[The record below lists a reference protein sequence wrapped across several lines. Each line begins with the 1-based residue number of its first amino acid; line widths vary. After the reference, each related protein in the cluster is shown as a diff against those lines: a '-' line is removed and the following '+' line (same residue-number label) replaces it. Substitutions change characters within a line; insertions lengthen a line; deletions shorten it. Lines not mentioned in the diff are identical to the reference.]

1 MIESLRRK
9 FILITMISTI
19 LVITVVIS
27 IINISNYTQ
36 IQKTTSK
43 IMDILLSNDGH
54 FPQKI
59 VLADDS
65 GLIMPVI
72 SLETPYST
80 RFFTAIIDDS
90 STEITIDI
98 GKIAAISTQQAQ
110 EYAARALQSGRTTG
124 IFDIYKYSIQ
134 KTEDGNMIVF
144 LDCRRELN
152 TFYNFL
158 INSILVSVLS
168 IISIFILVVIFS
180 KKAIK
185 PVVLSYEKQKR
196 FITDAG
202 HELKTPLSVI
212 NANTEVMEIKF
223 GESEWTR
230 STKNQI
236 ERLSDLTHNLVSLS
250 RMEEEHASIQ
260 SAEFSLS
267 DAVNDTIQLF
277 MPLSQLKHLDT
288 ELHIVPNL
296 TLKGDEKAIRQLL
309 SILLDNA
316 VKYTPE
322 YGNIKLTLKKQGK
335 KVLLTV
341 YNTVESIP
349 KGNLDVLFERFYRTD
364 FSRNSETGGYGIGLS
379 IAKAIVSLHKG
390 KISAASADG
399 ASIQISVFL

>member
-1 MIESLRRK
+1 
-9 FILITMISTI
+9 
-19 LVITVVIS
+19 
-27 IINISNYTQ
+27 
-36 IQKTTSK
+36 
-43 IMDILLSNDGH
+43 MDILLSNDGH

-236 ERLSDLTHNLVSLS
+236 ERLSDLTHSLVSLS
-250 RMEEEHASIQ
+250 RMEEAHANIQ
-260 SAEFSLS
+260 AADFSLS
-267 DAVNDTIQLF
+267 DAVNDSIQLF
-277 MPLSQLKHLDT
+277 MPLSQLKHLNT
-288 ELHIVPNL
+288 ELQIEPNL

-322 YGNIKLTLKKQGK
+322 YGNIRLTLKKQGK
-335 KVLLTV
+335 KLLLAV

-349 KGNLDVLFERFYRTD
+349 KGNLDILFERFYRTD
-364 FSRNSETGGYGIGLS
+364 SSRNSETGGYGIGLS
-379 IAKAIVSLHKG
+379 IAKAIVSLHRG

-399 ASIQISVFL
+399 VSIRISVFL

>member
-1 MIESLRRK
+1 MGL
-9 FILITMISTI
+9 
-19 LVITVVIS
+19 
-27 IINISNYTQ
+27 
-36 IQKTTSK
+36 
-43 IMDILLSNDGH
+43 DCG
-54 FPQKI
+54 
-59 VLADDS
+59 ADDY
-65 GLIMPVI
+65 LTKPFAMKELLARIRAM
-72 SLETPYST
+72 T
-80 RFFTAIIDDS
+80 RRQ
-90 STEITIDI
+90 TEIT
-98 GKIAAISTQQAQ
+98 AP
-110 EYAARALQSGRTTG
+110 
-124 IFDIYKYSIQ
+124 
-134 KTEDGNMIVF
+134 
-144 LDCRRELN
+144 
-152 TFYNFL
+152 
-158 INSILVSVLS
+158 VLS
-168 IISIFILVVIFS
+168 FANITLNRATFE
-180 KKAIK
+180 
-185 PVVLSYEKQKR
+185 LSSPQGSFR
-196 FITDAG
+196 
-202 HELKTPLSVI
+202 L
-212 NANTEVMEIKF
+212 ANKV
-223 GESEWTR
+223 
-230 STKNQI
+230 
-236 ERLSDLTHNLVSLS
+236 VSLS

-341 YNTVESIP
+341 YNTVENIP